1 MVSRQKKNKLAIG
14 LSNYGNLITRMQ
26 EQNQEISYEINK
38 MKDKYDFHYAVLSC
52 SFLPDND
59 CRFDWGRFGIE
70 LSAKSKSGEPSSIKP
85 VAHYLFPTEVNSEI
99 KYKREVSI
107 TPELKLKLEVVEA
120 GGEAKISE
128 SKEIYYLR
136 TSNN

>member
-1 MVSRQKKNKLAIG
+1 MPFQ
-14 LSNYGNLITRMQ
+14 T
-26 EQNQEISYEINK
+26 
-38 MKDKYDFHYAVLSC
+38 C

-120 GGEAKISE
+120 GGEAFKISE
-128 SKEIYYLR
+128 SKEYIIYEPQITTLVLI
-136 TSNN
+136 NQL